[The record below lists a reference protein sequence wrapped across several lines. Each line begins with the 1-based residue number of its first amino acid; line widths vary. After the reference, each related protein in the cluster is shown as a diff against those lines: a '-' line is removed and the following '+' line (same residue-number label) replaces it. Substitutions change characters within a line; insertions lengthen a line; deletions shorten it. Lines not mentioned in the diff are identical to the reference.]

1 MNKQLCIFC
10 AYLLIACSM
19 ALNASAQQSQRSYNP
34 QANFQSLYRQGY
46 AAETRGNFSLAL
58 DCYKKAATIA
68 EAGKLY
74 DDTYRVHTS
83 MLNIYYYQADY
94 LNAMNI
100 AQKGLLLAE
109 RYHDQQDK
117 SHYINQV
124 GFIYLKQ
131 ENAGESIRYFAQYL
145 TLANEIPNRMMIA
158 DACNSMADS
167 YLLKKDY
174 KTSLNYSFKALAVY
188 DKLHSDTGE
197 TIDRNRRVFKNDRV
211 ASTLLKISTAYKLQG
226 DYKQALRYAVMILDL
241 YNKNRAKF
249 NKYEVASYYINTG
262 NIYSELKDYNRAN
275 TMLGAGLSIAR
286 SILHREDMRDAY
298 EGLSKNFAS
307 QKRYDSAYYYHL
319 LFTGLKDSILNE
331 KTSREIN
338 SLEVAQRDKEIA
350 LLNQQQ
356 KLKETETE
364 RHNVTRDFIIG
375 FITLVAVIAFLLLY
389 IQNSMNRQ
397 RLVAEKQTALQI
409 ERQRISS
416 DMHDDIG
423 TGLSTMLLYIN
434 MLKLRS
440 ADNEDKHN
448 IDRIAVLGTALVEQ
462 MKEIVWS
469 LSPGNDRLDSLLLYI
484 RQYFVLLFE
493 PLDYDVNVIFP
504 STIPE
509 IELKSDMRRNVFLC
523 VKEAL
528 NNIIKHAKATAA
540 ELNVQVG
547 RHKLT
552 ITIKDNG
559 CGLPLPLAE
568 NITGNGLKNI
578 KRRVDSLKGKFN
590 LINDKGAVMTLEFE
604 LPWYPKG

>member
-1 MNKQLCIFC
+1 
-10 AYLLIACSM
+10 
-19 ALNASAQQSQRSYNP
+19 
-34 QANFQSLYRQGY
+34 
-46 AAETRGNFSLAL
+46 
-58 DCYKKAATIA
+58 
-68 EAGKLY
+68 
-74 DDTYRVHTS
+74 
-83 MLNIYYYQADY
+83 
-94 LNAMNI
+94 
-100 AQKGLLLAE
+100 
-109 RYHDQQDK
+109 
-117 SHYINQV
+117 
-124 GFIYLKQ
+124 
-131 ENAGESIRYFAQYL
+131 
-145 TLANEIPNRMMIA
+145 
-158 DACNSMADS
+158 
-167 YLLKKDY
+167 
-174 KTSLNYSFKALAVY
+174 
-188 DKLHSDTGE
+188 
-197 TIDRNRRVFKNDRV
+197 
-211 ASTLLKISTAYKLQG
+211 
-226 DYKQALRYAVMILDL
+226 
-241 YNKNRAKF
+241 
-249 NKYEVASYYINTG
+249 
-262 NIYSELKDYNRAN
+262 
-275 TMLGAGLSIAR
+275 
-286 SILHREDMRDAY
+286 
-298 EGLSKNFAS
+298 
-307 QKRYDSAYYYHL
+307 
-319 LFTGLKDSILNE
+319 
-331 KTSREIN
+331 
-338 SLEVAQRDKEIA
+338 
-350 LLNQQQ
+350 
-356 KLKETETE
+356 
-364 RHNVTRDFIIG
+364 
-375 FITLVAVIAFLLLY
+375 
-389 IQNSMNRQ
+389 
-397 RLVAEKQTALQI
+397 
-409 ERQRISS
+409 
-416 DMHDDIG
+416 
-423 TGLSTMLLYIN
+423 MLLYIN